1 MQSIK
6 WRKRSTFQEA
16 TNSQIEEVEEKLKI
30 KFPTDYR
37 EFIKDHNGCS
47 PIDKKVVS
55 FQNSRE
61 SINNLL
67 SIGDPTRP
75 IDLLSTLDN
84 VKDRLVDK
92 IIPFATDAGGNLFC
106 FDYRM
111 SSQEPVIVFWDH
123 EIANEDKESSISYV
137 CDSFTDLMDK
147 LEEQH

>member
-16 TNSQIEEVEEKLKI
+16 TNNQIEYVEEKLKI

-47 PIDKKVVS
+47 PIDKKVVL
-55 FQNSRE
+55 FHNSRE
-61 SINNLL
+61 TINNLL

-75 IDLLSTLDN
+75 IDLLSTIDN

-106 FDYRM
+106 FDYRT
-111 SSQEPVIVFWDH
+111 SSQQPVIVFWEH
-123 EIANEDKESSISYV
+123 EIDYEDKESSISYV
-137 CDSFTDLMDK
+137 CDSFTELMNK
-147 LEEQH
+147 LETL

>member
-6 WRKRSTFQEA
+6 WRKRRTFQEA

-30 KFPTDYR
+30 KFPTDYK

-47 PIDKKVVS
+47 PIDKKVVL
-55 FQNSRE
+55 FQDSRE

-75 IDLLSTLDN
+75 IDLLSTIDN
-84 VKDRLVDK
+84 VKDLLVDK

-111 SSQEPVIVFWDH
+111 SAQEPVIVFWDH
-123 EIANEDKESSISYV
+123 EIAYEDKESSISYV
-137 CDSFTDLMDK
+137 CDSFTELINK
-147 LEEQH
+147 LYEG

>member
-16 TNSQIEEVEEKLKI
+16 TNSQIKEVEEKLKI
-30 KFPTDYR
+30 KFPTDYK

-47 PIDKKVVS
+47 PIDKKVVL
-55 FQNSRE
+55 FQDSRE

-75 IDLLSTLDN
+75 IDLLSTIDN
-84 VKDRLVDK
+84 VKDRFVDK

-123 EIANEDKESSISYV
+123 EIAYEDKESSISYV
-137 CDSFTDLMDK
+137 CDSFTELINK
-147 LEEQH
+147 LYEE

>member
-1 MQSIK
+1 MEKTKHFSRSVKQSDRRGRREIK
-6 WRKRSTFQEA
+6 NQ
-16 TNSQIEEVEEKLKI
+16 V
-30 KFPTDYR
+30 PTDYK

-47 PIDKKVVS
+47 PIDKKVVL

-75 IDLLSTLDN
+75 IDLLSTFDN
-84 VKDRLVDK
+84 VKGRLVDK

-123 EIANEDKESSISYV
+123 EIAYEDKESSISYV
-137 CDSFTDLMDK
+137 CDSFTELINK
-147 LEEQH
+147 LYEG

>member
-6 WRKRSTFQEA
+6 WRKRRTFQEA

-30 KFPTDYR
+30 KFPTDFK

-47 PIDKKVVS
+47 PIDKKVVL
-55 FQNSRE
+55 FQDSRE

-75 IDLLSTLDN
+75 IDLLSTIDN

-92 IIPFATDAGGNLFC
+92 LIPFATDAGGNLFC
-106 FDYRM
+106 FDYRT

-123 EIANEDKESSISYV
+123 DIAYEDKESSISYV
-137 CDSFTDLMDK
+137 CDSFTELINK
-147 LEEQH
+147 LYEG

>member
-6 WRKRSTFQEA
+6 WRKRRTFQEA
-16 TNSQIEEVEEKLKI
+16 TNIQIEEVEEKLKI
-30 KFPTDYR
+30 KFPTDYK

-47 PIDKKVVS
+47 PIDKKVVL
-55 FQNSRE
+55 FQDSRE

-75 IDLLSTLDN
+75 IDLLSTIDN

-111 SSQEPVIVFWDH
+111 SAQEPVIVFWDH
-123 EIANEDKESSISYV
+123 EIAYEDKESSISYV
-137 CDSFTDLMDK
+137 CDSFTELINK
-147 LEEQH
+147 LYEG

>member
-16 TNSQIEEVEEKLKI
+16 TNSQIKEVEEKLKI
-30 KFPTDYR
+30 KFPTDYK

-47 PIDKKVVS
+47 PIDKKVVL
-55 FQNSRE
+55 FQDSRE

-67 SIGDPTRP
+67 SIGDPTWP
-75 IDLLSTLDN
+75 IDLLSTIDN

-123 EIANEDKESSISYV
+123 EIAYEDKESSISYV
-137 CDSFTDLMDK
+137 CDSFTELINK
-147 LEEQH
+147 LYEG

>member
-16 TNSQIEEVEEKLKI
+16 TNSQIKEVEVKLKI
-30 KFPTDYR
+30 KFPTDYK

-47 PIDKKVVS
+47 PIDKKVVL
-55 FQNSRE
+55 FQDSRE

-75 IDLLSTLDN
+75 IDLLSTIDN

-111 SSQEPVIVFWDH
+111 SPQEPVIVFWDH
-123 EIANEDKESSISYV
+123 EIAYEDKESSISYV
-137 CDSFTDLMDK
+137 CDSFTELINK
-147 LEEQH
+147 LYEG

>member
-6 WRKRSTFQEA
+6 WRKLSTFQEA
-16 TNSQIEEVEEKLKI
+16 TNNQIEYVEEKLKI

-47 PIDKKVVS
+47 PIDKKVVL

-61 SINNLL
+61 TINNLL

-75 IDLLSTLDN
+75 IDLLSTIDN

-111 SSQEPVIVFWDH
+111 SAQEPVIVFWDH
-123 EIANEDKESSISYV
+123 EIAYEDKESSISYV
-137 CDSFTDLMDK
+137 CDSFTELINK
-147 LEEQH
+147 LYEG

>member
-6 WRKRSTFQEA
+6 WRKRRTFQEA

-30 KFPTDYR
+30 KFPTDYK

-47 PIDKKVVS
+47 PIDKKVVL
-55 FQNSRE
+55 FQDSRE

-75 IDLLSTLDN
+75 IDLLNTIDN

-106 FDYRM
+106 FDYRT
-111 SSQEPVIVFWDH
+111 SSQQPVIVFWDH
-123 EIANEDKESSISYV
+123 EIAYEDKESSISYV
-137 CDSFTDLMDK
+137 CDSFTELMDK
-147 LEEQH
+147 LETL

>member
-16 TNSQIEEVEEKLKI
+16 TNNQIEYVEEKLKI

-47 PIDKKVVS
+47 PIDKKVVL

-61 SINNLL
+61 TINNLL
-67 SIGDPTRP
+67 SIGGPTRP
-75 IDLLSTLDN
+75 IDLLSTIDN

-111 SSQEPVIVFWDH
+111 SAQEPVIVFWDH
-123 EIANEDKESSISYV
+123 EIAYEDKESSISYV
-137 CDSFTDLMDK
+137 CDSFTELINK
-147 LEEQH
+147 LYEG

>member
-6 WRKRSTFQEA
+6 WRKRSTFQKA
-16 TNSQIEEVEEKLKI
+16 TNSQIKEVEEKLKI
-30 KFPTDYR
+30 KFPTDYK

-47 PIDKKVVS
+47 PINKKVVL
-55 FQNSRE
+55 FQDSRE

-67 SIGDPTRP
+67 SMGDPTRP
-75 IDLLSTLDN
+75 IDLLSTIDN

-123 EIANEDKESSISYV
+123 EIAYEDKESSICYV
-137 CDSFTDLMDK
+137 CDSFTELMNK
-147 LEEQH
+147 LE

>member
-111 SSQEPVIVFWDH
+111 SSQEPAIVFWDH
-123 EIANEDKESSISYV
+123 EIAYEDKESSISYV
-137 CDSFTDLMDK
+137 CDSFTELMNK
-147 LEEQH
+147 LE

>member
-37 EFIKDHNGCS
+37 DFIKDHNGCS
-47 PIDKKVVS
+47 PIDKKVVL

-75 IDLLSTLDN
+75 IDLLSTIDN

-111 SSQEPVIVFWDH
+111 SSQKPAIVFWDH
-123 EIANEDKESSISYV
+123 EIAYEDKESSISYV
-137 CDSFTDLMDK
+137 CDSFTELMNK
-147 LEEQH
+147 LE

>member
-1 MQSIK
+1 
-6 WRKRSTFQEA
+6 
-16 TNSQIEEVEEKLKI
+16 
-30 KFPTDYR
+30 
-37 EFIKDHNGCS
+37 
-47 PIDKKVVS
+47 KKVVL
-55 FQNSRE
+55 FQDSRE

-75 IDLLSTLDN
+75 IDLLSTIDN

-123 EIANEDKESSISYV
+123 EIAYEDKESSISYV
-137 CDSFTDLMDK
+137 CDSFTELINK
-147 LEEQH
+147 LYEE

>member
-16 TNSQIEEVEEKLKI
+16 TNSQIEYVEEKLKI

-47 PIDKKVVS
+47 PIDRKVVL
-55 FQNSRE
+55 FQDSRE

-75 IDLLSTLDN
+75 TDLLSTIDN
-84 VKDRLVDK
+84 VKDRLVDN
-92 IIPFATDAGGNLFC
+92 IIPFATEFRAEYNTK
-106 FDYRM
+106 
-111 SSQEPVIVFWDH
+111 EPRLAVLLVYIP
-123 EIANEDKESSISYV
+123 ILN
-137 CDSFTDLMDK
+137 K
-147 LEEQH
+147 LLHYYWTVP

>member
-16 TNSQIEEVEEKLKI
+16 TNSQIKEVEEKLKI
-30 KFPTDYR
+30 KFPTDYK

-47 PIDKKVVS
+47 PIDKKVVL
-55 FQNSRE
+55 FQDSRE

-75 IDLLSTLDN
+75 IDLLSTIDN

-92 IIPFATDAGGNLFC
+92 IIPFATDAGGNLFY

-123 EIANEDKESSISYV
+123 EIAYEDKESSISYV
-137 CDSFTDLMDK
+137 CDSFTELINK
-147 LEEQH
+147 LYEG

>member
-6 WRKRSTFQEA
+6 WRKRRTFQEA

-30 KFPTDYR
+30 KFPTDYK

-47 PIDKKVVS
+47 PIDKKVVL
-55 FQNSRE
+55 FQDSRE

-75 IDLLSTLDN
+75 IDLLSTIDN

-111 SSQEPVIVFWDH
+111 SAQEPVIVFWDH
-123 EIANEDKESSISYV
+123 EIAYEDKESSISYV
-137 CDSFTDLMDK
+137 CDSFTELINK
-147 LEEQH
+147 LYEG

>member
-37 EFIKDHNGCS
+37 DFIKDHNGCS
-47 PIDKKVVS
+47 PIDKKVVL

-75 IDLLSTLDN
+75 IDLLSTIDN

-111 SSQEPVIVFWDH
+111 SSQEPAIVFWDH
-123 EIANEDKESSISYV
+123 EIAYEDKESSISYV
-137 CDSFTDLMDK
+137 CDSFTELMNK
-147 LEEQH
+147 LE

>member
-111 SSQEPVIVFWDH
+111 SSQEPAIVFWDH
-123 EIANEDKESSISYV
+123 EIAYEDKESSISYV

>member
-6 WRKRSTFQEA
+6 WRKRRTFQEA

-30 KFPTDYR
+30 KFPTDYK

-47 PIDKKVVS
+47 PIDKKVVL
-55 FQNSRE
+55 FQDSRE

-75 IDLLSTLDN
+75 IDLLSTIDN

-92 IIPFATDAGGNLFC
+92 IIPFATDAGGNLFVLITECLLSRTRNC
-106 FDYRM
+106 FLG
-111 SSQEPVIVFWDH
+111 S
-123 EIANEDKESSISYV
+123 
-137 CDSFTDLMDK
+137 
-147 LEEQH
+147 

>member
-16 TNSQIEEVEEKLKI
+16 TNSQIKEVEEKLKI
-30 KFPTDYR
+30 KFPTDYK

-47 PIDKKVVS
+47 PIDKKVVL
-55 FQNSRE
+55 FQDSRE

-67 SIGDPTRP
+67 NIGDPTRP
-75 IDLLSTLDN
+75 IDLLSTIDN

-111 SSQEPVIVFWDH
+111 SAQESVIVFWDH
-123 EIANEDKESSISYV
+123 EIAYEDKESSISYV
-137 CDSFTDLMDK
+137 CDSFTELINK
-147 LEEQH
+147 LYEG

>member
-16 TNSQIEEVEEKLKI
+16 TNSQIEYVEEKLKI

-47 PIDKKVVS
+47 PIDKKVVL
-55 FQNSRE
+55 FQDSRE

-75 IDLLSTLDN
+75 IDLLSTINN
-84 VKDRLVDK
+84 VKDRLVDN

-106 FDYRM
+106 FDYRI
-111 SSQEPVIVFWDH
+111 SSIEPVIVFWDH
-123 EIANEDKESSISYV
+123 EIAYEDKESSISYV
-137 CDSFTDLMDK
+137 CDSFTELINK
-147 LEEQH
+147 LYEG

>member
-30 KFPTDYR
+30 KFPTDYKD
-37 EFIKDHNGCS
+37 FIKDHNGCS
-47 PIDKKVVS
+47 PIDKKVVL

-75 IDLLSTLDN
+75 IDLLSTIDN

-111 SSQEPVIVFWDH
+111 SSQEPAIVFWDH
-123 EIANEDKESSISYV
+123 EIAYEDKESSISYV
-137 CDSFTDLMDK
+137 CDSFTELMNK
-147 LEEQH
+147 LE

>member
-16 TNSQIEEVEEKLKI
+16 TNSQIKEVEEKLKI
-30 KFPTDYR
+30 KFPTDYK

-47 PIDKKVVS
+47 PIDKKVVL
-55 FQNSRE
+55 FQDSRE

-75 IDLLSTLDN
+75 IDLLSTIDN

-111 SSQEPVIVFWDH
+111 SPQKPVIVFWDH
-123 EIANEDKESSISYV
+123 EIAYEDKESSISYV
-137 CDSFTDLMDK
+137 CDSFTELINK
-147 LEEQH
+147 LYEG

>member
-16 TNSQIEEVEEKLKI
+16 TNSQIKEVEEKLKI
-30 KFPTDYR
+30 KFPTDYK

-47 PIDKKVVS
+47 PIDKKVVLL
-55 FQNSRE
+55 QDSRE

-75 IDLLSTLDN
+75 IDLLSTIDN

-123 EIANEDKESSISYV
+123 EIAYEDKESSISYV
-137 CDSFTDLMDK
+137 CDSFTELINK
-147 LEEQH
+147 LYEG

>member
-1 MQSIK
+1 MESIK
-6 WRKRSTFQEA
+6 WRKRRTFQEA

-30 KFPTDYR
+30 KFPTDYK

-47 PIDKKVVS
+47 PINKKVVL
-55 FQNSRE
+55 FQDSRE

-67 SIGDPTRP
+67 SMGDPTRP
-75 IDLLSTLDN
+75 IDLLSTIDN

-123 EIANEDKESSISYV
+123 EIAYEDKESSICYV
-137 CDSFTDLMDK
+137 CDSFTELMNK
-147 LEEQH
+147 LE

>member
-6 WRKRSTFQEA
+6 WRKRRTFQEA

-30 KFPTDYR
+30 KFPTAFK

-47 PIDKKVVS
+47 PIDKKVFL

-75 IDLLSTLDN
+75 IDLLNTIDN

-92 IIPFATDAGGNLFC
+92 LIPFATDAGGNLFC

-123 EIANEDKESSISYV
+123 EIAYEDKESSICYV
-137 CDSFTDLMDK
+137 CDSFTELMNK
-147 LEEQH
+147 LE